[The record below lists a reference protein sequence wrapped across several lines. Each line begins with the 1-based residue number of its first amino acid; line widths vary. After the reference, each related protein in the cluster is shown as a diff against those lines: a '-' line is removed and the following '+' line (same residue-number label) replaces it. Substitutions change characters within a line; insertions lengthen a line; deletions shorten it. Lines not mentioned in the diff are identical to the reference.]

1 MLNKENF
8 QISVEG
14 KEIELD
20 RTSLKAGNITNLPNN
35 RISLITGNRS
45 YTSKV
50 LQVNTA
56 DKTVTL
62 QMYGKSYQI
71 KIQDELDMQLKTMGF
86 NNSSAR
92 KLKEIKAPMPGMVL
106 EVNVQEGNQLEAGS
120 KLLVLEAMK
129 MENVI
134 VLPAGTGHRQ
144 QRADDDFVV
153 VGAYP
158 PDQQWDICRSE
169 PTQAM
174 LERIEHLSF
183 PASDPV
189 SGANGPLTKQW
200 PRTITS

>member
-1 MLNKENF
+1 MKTCRTPHSHSISQSFVHLRPIRSGINSNTMLNKENF
-8 QISVEG
+8 HISVEG

-56 DKTVTL
+56 DKKVTL
-62 QMYGKSYQI
+62 QMDGKCYQI

-134 VLPAGTGHRQ
+134 VLPAG
-144 QRADDDFVV
+144 
-153 VGAYP
+153 
-158 PDQQWDICRSE
+158 S
-169 PTQAM
+169 
-174 LERIEHLSF
+174 RIKKILVKKGEAVQKNQVLMELDH
-183 PASDPV
+183 D
-189 SGANGPLTKQW
+189 
-200 PRTITS
+200 